1 MVCSSSSSPLHE
13 KLTDI
18 LFCYKLPTSKQ
29 TDSNEDELQ
38 LGEDSLACPKFWRAV
53 IGEGLALALFI
64 PLAVGSSVPWK
75 GRDEPSNTQIALA
88 NGLMIATLIQCFSH
102 VSGAHFNPAVTIPL
116 AWNRLIS
123 VVCFYVISQCAGSSL
138 GAKFLQVVTPED
150 VRPESIGCTL
160 LGTGVDVWQGL
171 MVELMISFQLVF
183 MVFAT
188 IDPSRNDVQGS
199 GAVAIG
205 LSVATGLLYA
215 VSTKS
220 RLTVQYL
227 YLTLNNLFRFMG
239 VLHLLHQNFMF
250 YDLSQNYQHLFEK
263 KRKEKKCVL

>member
-1 MVCSSSSSPLHE
+1 MVCSSSHYG
-13 KLTDI
+13 KLTQI

-38 LGEDSLACPKFWRAV
+38 LGEDSLVCPKFWRAV

-116 AWNRLIS
+116 AWNRQIS
-123 VVCFYVISQCAGSSL
+123 VVRMCFYVISQCAGSSL

-160 LGTGVDVWQGL
+160 LGAGVDVWQGL

-220 RLTVQYL
+220 RLSVRYRN
-227 YLTLNNLFRFMG
+227 LTLSILFRLKG
-239 VLHLLHQNFMF
+239 VLHLLP
-250 YDLSQNYQHLFEK
+250 
-263 KRKEKKCVL
+263 